1 MSWDTPQLEKTI
13 MNLSTLGKIC
23 SLALLIAILMPASP
37 ASAQM
42 NPVDL
47 GVKIGEKIGGKI
59 IGGGKSVVRG
69 AAKVLNPAGGRH
81 DKVTP
86 IYIDGKRAFL
96 LDIYDDKGSRCTL
109 DFDLETRFQGRLWLV
124 GGDPML
130 QTQMEFQRKGNKRLR
145 PDPNRGPRVRNGSR
159 VDMTGGRNYFAE
171 RVVNWSPALEA
182 KFPNASILLLE
193 DGLTLERFYQWL
205 DQLAMHGPMEGLG
218 GEVSEV
224 VVLAKIGPAEAI
236 SPLRLAA

>member
-1 MSWDTPQLEKTI
+1 MSWDTSQLEKTI

-42 NPVDL
+42 DPVDL

-59 IGGGKSVVRG
+59 VNGGKSAVRG
-69 AAKVLNPAGGRH
+69 AAKILNLAGRH
-81 DKVTP
+81 GKVTP

-96 LDIYDDKGSRCTL
+96 IDIYDAEGSRCTL
-109 DFDLETRFQGRLWLV
+109 DFDLKTRFKGRLWLV
-124 GGDPML
+124 GGDRML
-130 QTQMEFQRKGNKRLR
+130 QAQMEFQRKGNKYGS
-145 PDPNRGPRVRNGSR
+145 DPNRGPCVRNGSR
-159 VDMTGGRNYFAE
+159 VNMTGGRNYFAE
-171 RVVNWSPALEA
+171 RVVGWSRALEG

-193 DGLTLERFYQWL
+193 DGLTLERFYKWL

-218 GEVSEV
+218 AEASDI
-224 VVLAKIGPAEAI
+224 VVLAKIGPAEAS

>member
-42 NPVDL
+42 DPVDL

-59 IGGGKSVVRG
+59 VNGGKSVWRHG
-69 AAKVLNPAGGRH
+69 SKIFNLSPRH

-86 IYIDGKRAFL
+86 VVIDGKRAFL
-96 LDIYDDKGSRCTL
+96 LDIRNEGGARCTL
-109 DFDLETRFQGRLWLV
+109 DFDLKTRFKGRLWLV
-124 GGDPML
+124 GGDRML
-130 QTQMEFQRKGNKRLR
+130 QAQMEFQRKGNKFLG
-145 PDPNRGPRVRNGSR
+145 DANRGPRLRNGSK
-159 VDMTGGRNYFAE
+159 VDMTKSSRNYFAQ
-171 RVVNWSPALEA
+171 RVVGWSKAWEA
-182 KFPNASILLLE
+182 AFPNASILLLE

-218 GEVSEV
+218 AETSDI
-224 VVLAKIGPAEAI
+224 VVLATIGPAEAS